1 MEFIKAF
8 HNVLVKQKRKS
19 GTRAYYSGG
28 EVYFSRLFGYRLV
41 GDRYEPDP
49 RYAPA
54 IRMIFEMLAE
64 QKTLIEIKKTLDEV
78 KVRDS
83 SNNRYSLSRISA
95 IASRPVYSGYI
106 NQHGRLAKINNL
118 IPLVS
123 LETWKQAQKTLQV
136 EKKKMI

>member
-1 MEFIKAF
+1 
-8 HNVLVKQKRKS
+8 
-19 GTRAYYSGG
+19 
-28 EVYFSRLFGYRLV
+28 
-41 GDRYEPDP
+41 
-49 RYAPA
+49 
-54 IRMIFEMLAE
+54 MIFEMLAE